1 MASFM
6 SMIDYIDDQLGK
18 FRKTYQEMET
28 KNTNAEIA
36 QEAKADL
43 DEIRQ
48 PQSAR
53 GPKLDPQESQ
63 PDHPADP
70 QNDE

>member
-1 MASFM
+1 M

-36 QEAKADL
+36 QEAQADL
-43 DEIRQ
+43 DEIR
-48 PQSAR
+48 
-53 GPKLDPQESQ
+53 
-63 PDHPADP
+63 
-70 QNDE
+70 

>member
-1 MASFM
+1 
-6 SMIDYIDDQLGK
+6 MIDSIDDQLGK

-36 QEAKADL
+36 QEAQADL

-53 GPKLDPQESQ
+53 GPKLDPQES
-63 PDHPADP
+63 
-70 QNDE
+70 